1 MAGLLS
7 LGIPLGLALI
17 INTLAEWALL
27 SRDNS
32 LELALA
38 KSVKA
43 IVIPLL
49 IAVYA
54 LVIANAIDLPG
65 V

>member
-1 MAGLLS
+1 MADILS
-7 LGIPLGLALI
+7 LGAPLALAFVM
-17 INTLAEWALL
+17 NTLAEWALL

-38 KSVKA
+38 KSAKA
-43 IVIPLL
+43 IVIPML

-54 LVIANAIDLPG
+54 LVIANAINLTWA
-65 V
+65 